1 MYLLTTPPTSFLLHD
16 ASSSST
22 HPFRCTNNGRDRK
35 FQGLHLRN
43 YKPSL
48 KFKCADSSALA
59 PPPPSI
65 SVPVSRR
72 AAVCH
77 LIRLF
82 SIQEESSA
90 LKCSQYYAFNS
101 FPPGPVGA
109 REEAAEERARQK
121 TEGSLWSGG
130 RERESEVS
138 QDKSPLLNSRHDSL
152 DNYLHHPASPL
163 SSHPRTHLKGPSSSS
178 FHPISPAVSVLPP
191 RHSRC

>member
-1 MYLLTTPPTSFLLHD
+1 MRRLVSPRRPASPNSPPH
-16 ASSSST
+16 
-22 HPFRCTNNGRDRK
+22 
-35 FQGLHLRN
+35 
-43 YKPSL
+43 
-48 KFKCADSSALA
+48 
-59 PPPPSI
+59 PPSI

-130 RERESEVS
+130 GERARERESEVS

-152 DNYLHHPASPL
+152 DNYLRYPTPPLPPLLPPSDTFKRAFIIQL
-163 SSHPRTHLKGPSSSS
+163 SSDFTGCECVAAPTLWMLNDAP
-178 FHPISPAVSVLPP
+178 VSD
-191 RHSRC
+191 